1 MEWVIIAILQG
12 RGKHQVSSFSGLV
25 WLIHISP
32 SRNTQRRGVSSWKWF
47 CFEYFFFFFFYIYSA
62 RVKID
67 HVGDKAAFKNT
78 MSLPWHANESKSGT
92 SHLASEQPVFLHLFR
107 CELPLPLLCDHG
119 AACPLQRLPL
129 FAYRDLGAPAVI
141 GPSLLSQV
149 TMATVFAVVGTI
161 AAGRRTSPRA
171 HVLFVHYL
179 PFISIPLW
187 EWLASLGPLDDPR
200 GGGFWQ
206 GGLSLRFGTVWF

>member
-1 MEWVIIAILQG
+1 MQFYKVEENIEFIRSAASCDSFTFHLVRTHGGGVFLEVVLLQ
-12 RGKHQVSSFSGLV
+12 VL
-25 WLIHISP
+25 L
-32 SRNTQRRGVSSWKWF
+32 
-47 CFEYFFFFFFYIYSA
+47 FFYIYSA
-62 RVKID
+62 RVEID

-107 CELPLPLLCDHG
+107 CELPLPLLRDHG
-119 AACPLQRLPL
+119 AVCSLQRLPL
-129 FAYRDLGAPAVI
+129 FAYRALGAPAVI

-179 PFISIPLW
+179 PFISIPL
-187 EWLASLGPLDDPR
+187 
-200 GGGFWQ
+200 
-206 GGLSLRFGTVWF
+206 